1 MKRILVAVALVFAGI
16 YAFKIYDKGRTVD
29 VARGRVVAM
38 LRAMGEKDEQA
49 ALCFWALNKEVLD
62 RETMAFYYNRYL
74 KFVAASGLDG
84 SGWSVGDA
92 KPTDDARATIVTVRN
107 GDRAVHLKVSEGL
120 PIELQ
125 E

>member
-1 MKRILVAVALVFAGI
+1 MKRILVAVVLVFAAI

-29 VARGRVVAM
+29 VARGRVAAV

-62 RETMAFYYNRYL
+62 RETMAFYYDRYL
-74 KFVAASGLDG
+74 KFVFASGLDG

-107 GDRAVHLKVSEGL
+107 GERTVTLKVTEGL
-120 PIELQ
+120 PIELR